1 MTRIAQA
8 LAAALLL
15 AHTPAA
21 NATSPVVT
29 PPAPPP
35 VVVPRPAAPVV
46 LQRDIAYGP
55 DPAER
60 LDIYREQGLHAA
72 PVIIIVHGG
81 AYMFGDK
88 AAIPFPT
95 VAQFLAAHGMIVA
108 SINYRLAPAA
118 DWPAAIQDVAHATAF
133 MHDQAASF
141 GGDPARIVLLGHS
154 AGATDVA
161 GYVLDRRF
169 QPATGPGIAAAIL
182 VSGRYTL
189 VPDRLDPNEERW
201 ETYFGADPRLWHDR
215 APIDHVA
222 GAPDIPLLLVIA
234 ESDNR
239 GLDVGGL
246 ALRDAL
252 CRQAGHCPEFLKV
265 AGATHSSEMARA
277 TVAGAPFSVRML
289 HFIGAARG

>member
-8 LAAALLL
+8 LAVLALL
-15 AHTPAA
+15 A
-21 NATSPVVT
+21 
-29 PPAPPP
+29 APPSA
-35 VVVPRPAAPVV
+35 RAAAGPGIVSQAAAAV
-46 LQRDIAYGP
+46 TVQRDIPYGA

-60 LDIYREQGLHAA
+60 LDVYRRAGLHAA
-72 PVIIIVHGG
+72 PVVIIVHGG
-81 AYMFGDK
+81 AYLFGDK

-95 VAQFLAAHGMIVA
+95 VANFLAAHGIVVA
-108 SINYRLAPAA
+108 SINYRLAPHA
-118 DWPAAIQDVAHATAF
+118 DWPGAIQDVARATAF
-133 MHDQAASF
+133 MHDTAPGF
-141 GGDPARIVLLGHS
+141 GGDPHHIVLLGHS

-169 QPATGPGIAAAIL
+169 QPDTGPGIAAAIL

-189 VPDRLDPNEERW
+189 VPDRRDPNEERW
-201 ETYFGADPRLWHDR
+201 ETYFGTDATLWHDR

-222 GAPDIPLLLVIA
+222 HSPHVPLLLVIA
-234 ESDNR
+234 QSDNL

-252 CRQAGHCPEFLKV
+252 CRHARRCPAFLTV

-277 TVAGAPFSVRML
+277 AVEGSPFSVQML
-289 HFIGAARG
+289 RFIRG

>member
-8 LAAALLL
+8 LAPFLLRAITAAALL
-15 AHTPAA
+15 PAC
-21 NATSPVVT
+21 
-29 PPAPPP
+29 
-35 VVVPRPAAPVV
+35 RPAAHAASRGIVSPAAAAVV
-46 LQRDIAYGP
+46 VQRDITYGS

-60 LDIYREQGLHAA
+60 LDVYRQPGLHEA
-72 PVIIIVHGG
+72 PVVIIVHGG

-95 VAQFLAAHGMIVA
+95 VARFLAAHGMVVA

-118 DWPAAIQDVAHATAF
+118 DWPGAIQDVARATAF
-133 MHDQAASF
+133 MHDAAPGY
-141 GGDPARIVLLGHS
+141 GGDPRHIVLLGHS

-169 QPATGPGIAAAIL
+169 QPDTGPGIAAAIL

-189 VPDRLDPNEERW
+189 VPDRRDPNEERW
-201 ETYFGADPRLWHDR
+201 ETYFGTDPTLWHDR

-222 GAPDIPLLLVIA
+222 HSPHVPLMLVIA
-234 ESDNR
+234 QSDNL

-252 CRQAGHCPEFLKV
+252 CRRARRCPAFLRV
-265 AGATHSSEMARA
+265 DGATHSSEMARA
-277 TVAGAPFSVRML
+277 AVEGSPFSVEML
-289 HFIGAARG
+289 RFIGHGRG